1 MESLVTQEF
10 SGSRDRLYQEVARE
24 LVRDL
29 AAGKFAVGSRLPAE
43 RDLAQLYDVSR
54 PTIREAMIALEVQGF
69 VEVKVGSGAYVRH
82 LPGTSDVPGFNYSG
96 FEITEARLLL
106 EGEAAALAAT
116 QVTDEDLEE
125 IEALVQ
131 RIAQE
136 NLDPEGTDRA
146 DREFHLAIAAAT
158 RNGAILDAVRQL
170 WQLRAESPES
180 ALLHAKARH
189 ANIKPVVD
197 EHSAILDALRYRDPQ
212 AARAAMRAH
221 LSGVLES
228 LLFATEEQAI
238 EEARRASAQMRLR
251 YSQATS

>member
-1 MESLVTQEF
+1 MTQEI
-10 SGSRDRLYQEVARE
+10 GVGRDRLYQEVARE

-29 AAGKFAVGSRLPAE
+29 AAGKYLVGSRLPAE
-43 RDLAQLYDVSR
+43 RDLAQHYDVSR
-54 PTIREAMIALEVQGF
+54 PTIREAMIALEVQGL
-69 VEVKVGSGAYVRH
+69 VEVRIGSGAYVRG
-82 LPGTSDVPGFNYSG
+82 LPGAADVPGFNFSG
-96 FEITEARLLL
+96 FEITEARLLI

-125 IEALVQ
+125 IEAMVQ
-131 RIAQE
+131 EIAKE

-158 RNGAILDAVRQL
+158 RNGAIFEAVKQL
-170 WQLRAESPES
+170 WQLRRDSPES
-180 ALLHAKARH
+180 ALLHVKARH

-212 AARAAMRAH
+212 AARSAMRVH
-221 LSGVLES
+221 LSAVLES

-238 EEARRASAQMRLR
+238 EEARRVSAAKRHR
-251 YSQATS
+251 YNQATR